1 MLSMASLSYCS
12 QSHLSAV
19 TCHKF
24 QSFAVE
30 PMAEDQS
37 RHKPFDSTSIGPNTP
52 GKNGAEAVARLVV
65 HQAPQVQCSTRALT
79 TRRRQNSNSTRP
91 LWRTNYPKDLGQPRL
106 PLPAAT
112 KHTPGRRRGE
122 QLHRRDLKCKHVV
135 FANVCVCV
143 CKCLLTVCRP
153 LAGVFAN
160 IGVCKQ

>member
-1 MLSMASLSYCS
+1 MASLSYCS

-37 RHKPFDSTSIGPNTP
+37 LHKPFDSTSIGPNTS
-52 GKNGAEAVARLVV
+52 GKKAQKPSLVWSSIKRLKSNAVHARSLRAEGKTAIQPDPCGGQFTRRIWANQGYPCG
-65 HQAPQVQCSTRALT
+65 HQAHA
-79 TRRRQNSNSTRP
+79 
-91 LWRTNYPKDLGQPRL
+91 
-106 PLPAAT
+106 
-112 KHTPGRRRGE
+112 RRRGE